1 MKNKRKRNF
10 VVDDD
15 ESYSENSD
23 VYFEEEVDFE
33 LERELRESRENMK
46 SVLQKSLQSTPKE
59 KEFSEPMET
68 TTEII
73 QLPSPSKVTS
83 IIFTASKSPPSPL
96 AHKEYKR
103 RKLTEFLF
111 DSPFH
116 HPSPSLYHYPYVSA
130 VVITSTSVNSITSS
144 SNSTFSKP
152 NFGLIKNKKLKK
164 SASWLES
171 QSEEQLEEIEGMDG
185 ETKEE
190 STNVSRIM
198 EAIRSL
204 GGKATG
210 NDISSWI
217 CKQYSSDITMKKRLS
232 YTVNAVL
239 SSKKHSGLFSKE
251 MVYFDGHKRA
261 LWSLSATS
269 LNAESASLDGER
281 DSIISREH
289 KSKSRRIELE
299 SFISGAPSQIPTD
312 EEPETDVGEEVYNAE
327 EELKKKLEEKKIDES
342 NIKEESSVPVRD
354 SKIGRHAH
362 HNDPLSSR
370 NDNLDSSTRSDR
382 GETKTEESRK
392 DEDPLEED
400 DVYVNMAAFSGDTAE
415 ETNETSN
422 NEPKE
427 EARDEMQNK
436 RQTEGT
442 SVDEKTDAAD
452 NSNGSQPNEE
462 SESSAER
469 IIDDE
474 EISDVHENG
483 VADELKD
490 TSDAEGRRA
499 SDDNISGEDV
509 EGQKDDG
516 DKNSDKPS
524 YSSRRK
530 MKFDEEV
537 IEDIEL
543 DEKDASTY
551 TEMIEQALRALG
563 GRGTGLDITTYIDEH
578 YRSVLKNKT
587 DTWRNSVM
595 GCLSANRRNL
605 FSKEPV
611 KEHAKRY
618 VWKLNDPAF
627 AAESPKSSVLSKR
640 RKKADSAPE
649 TPQTP
654 MSGTEDKV
662 LKRKNSNSPEKNGKE
677 EKPKS
682 RSESPVDSPTTNSPP
697 TPFNDDGSGNGNFL
711 QLIMDALKSMGGKA
725 TGNDITDWI
734 AQNYKEHGSNKKK
747 LTYTVNAILS
757 SKKYAGIFSKDQ
769 MINNGQRALW
779 KLSHTNGNTK
789 GRGKKT

>member
-46 SVLQKSLQSTPKE
+46 SVLQKSLQSTSTKE
-59 KEFSEPMET
+59 KEFSEPMESA
-68 TTEII
+68 ELLS
-73 QLPSPSKVTS
+73 LPSPSKFTS
-83 IIFTASKSPPSPL
+83 IIITASKSPPSPL

-111 DSPFH
+111 ESPFH

-130 VVITSTSVNSITSS
+130 VVITSSVNSITSS

-152 NFGLIKNKKLKK
+152 AIGLLKNKKLKK
-164 SASWLES
+164 SASWIE
-171 QSEEQLEEIEGMDG
+171 QSEEQVEETDGIDG

-217 CKQYSSDITMKKRLS
+217 CKQYSNDITMKKRLS

-239 SSKKHSGLFSKE
+239 SSKKHSGLFTKE

-261 LWSLSATS
+261 LWSLSASS
-269 LNAESASLDGER
+269 LTAELASQDIGEKENTPVKER
-281 DSIISREH
+281 NRTKRS
-289 KSKSRRIELE
+289 ELE
-299 SFISGAPSQIPTD
+299 SFISGTPFQIPTD
-312 EEPETDVGEEVYNAE
+312 EEPETDVGEEIYNG
-327 EELKKKLEEKKIDES
+327 EEKNLKEEKS
-342 NIKEESSVPVRD
+342 FGELPIKEETSSQSIRD
-354 SKIGRHAH
+354 SKIGRAAH
-362 HNDPLSSR
+362 HSDPLSSR
-370 NDNLDSSTRSDR
+370 SDNLETQSR
-382 GETKTEESRK
+382 GESKAEELEANK
-392 DEDPLEED
+392 DDNMEED
-400 DVYVNMAAFSGDTAE
+400 DVYVNMAAFSGEIAE
-415 ETNETSN
+415 ENNNETSN

-427 EARDEMQNK
+427 EARDATQNK
-436 RQTEGT
+436 RQSDGSA

-452 NSNGSQPNEE
+452 NSN
-462 SESSAER
+462 ER

-474 EISDVHENG
+474 EISDIHENG
-483 VADELKD
+483 IEDEKD
-490 TSDAEGRRA
+490 NSDAEGRH
-499 SDDNISGEDV
+499 SDDNNSGEDMD
-509 EGQKDDG
+509 GRKDD
-516 DKNSDKPS
+516 DKNSEKPS

-530 MKFDEEV
+530 DKIKFDEDL
-537 IEDIEL
+537 IEEIEL
-543 DEKDASTY
+543 DDKDASTY

-627 AAESPKSSVLSKR
+627 AVESPKSSVLSKR

-662 LKRKNSNSPEKNGKE
+662 LKRKNTNSPEKIGKE

-682 RSESPVDSPTTNSPP
+682 RSESPIDSPVSNSPPP
-697 TPFNDDGSGNGNFL
+697 TPFIDDGSGNGNFL
-711 QLIMDALKSMGGKA
+711 QLIMEALKSMGGKA

-779 KLSHTNGNTK
+779 KLSQPNGNSK
-789 GRGKKT
+789 GRGKKS